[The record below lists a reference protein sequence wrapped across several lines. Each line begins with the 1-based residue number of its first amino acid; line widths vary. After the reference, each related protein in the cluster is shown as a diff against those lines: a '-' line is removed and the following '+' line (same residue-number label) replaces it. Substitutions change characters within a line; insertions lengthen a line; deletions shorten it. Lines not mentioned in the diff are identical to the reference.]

1 MQKLVV
7 AATLTIGAALL
18 AGGLVQVYYS
28 GLSPSVCVERA
39 GNVFV
44 PRQVS
49 FVYRVVVVRVALISN
64 P

>member
-28 GLSPSVCVERA
+28 GLPPASAWSAPA
-39 GNVFV
+39 MY
-44 PRQVS
+44 S
-49 FVYRVVVVRVALISN
+49 FFGVILLSIGLWLFAWR
-64 P
+64 